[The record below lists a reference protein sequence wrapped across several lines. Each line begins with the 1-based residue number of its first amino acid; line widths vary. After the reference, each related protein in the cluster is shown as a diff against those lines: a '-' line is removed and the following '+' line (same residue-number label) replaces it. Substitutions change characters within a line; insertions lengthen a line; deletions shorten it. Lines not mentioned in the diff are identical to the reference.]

1 MFKRSII
8 LIPFLLILSS
18 CGPII
23 GQMMKMS
30 EGVKYFKVVAGDI
43 SILDRGKNV
52 LVVGPFDKE
61 SGAYHIAQGAD
72 AAMFFNEITE
82 AKYMDAELYIG
93 RKYGDLSEMVSSLRS
108 MEQATIM
115 KELHLQAEPDLLM
128 FGTIIERA
136 TIVAPARGII
146 MEVAYRLEFY
156 DPASKASTVVE
167 VKVKEHF
174 KDCIK
179 LIVSE
184 IVRQTAAARAK

>member
-61 SGAYHIAQGAD
+61 PGAYHIAQGDD
-72 AAMFFNEITE
+72 AAMFFNEITA

-156 DPASKASTVVE
+156 DPASKASTIVE

-184 IVRQTAAARAK
+184 IVRQAGVARAK